1 MDGREGE
8 AQVKVMEMGRALGLG
23 AKVLGTQQL
32 AAPGGGELLKL
43 LVMLSGSR
51 VW

>member
-8 AQVKVMEMGRALGLG
+8 ARVKVMEMGRALGLG
-23 AKVLGTQQL
+23 AEVVGTRQL
-32 AAPGGGELLKL
+32 AAPGEGALLNP

-51 VW
+51 VR